1 MNFTEKQSYEAA
13 SIHIGVLILVVAY
26 TLIMAVIIALD

>member
-1 MNFTEKQSYEAA
+1 MDFSEKQSY
-13 SIHIGVLILVVAY
+13 IGVLILVVAY